1 MRTLTI
7 LALLSAL
14 AAPLSATP
22 QPCPASPAW
31 VSAPS
36 EPDFAVDPPT
46 ICAFYQYSW
55 QSFLYLTAP
64 APGGGGALNFETFPS
79 VTDVFGQGATLKAM
93 ANRRLGAP
101 TLFRDRRLER
111 LRTFQVRGSEPLNEV
126 EQAGSKGVL
135 VDQNGNV
142 TYYEQFLDPIATNF
156 VRVCD
161 LNVTA
166 CQTSAAAQSLRFP
179 AGGLE
184 IKVSWRPL
192 PAGTPNADSYYT
204 LKGVNVYNPQTGKE
218 TVTDL
223 GLVGF
228 HLVYTTPNHQEMVW
242 ATFEHVANA
251 PDGPCAGAT
260 TPPAG
265 FSGWAFNQA
274 ASTDCTRINQ
284 FTKATAPYDVT
295 QAVRNYP
302 YGTGSDFGV
311 FDPAT
316 IQILNRSVLGLLPAG
331 SVWRNYF
338 LVGALWTKGG
348 VLPAIAPNQTGAN
361 EAGSTFL
368 SNATLETFTQWPN
381 PPSGSTSGLHVNCF
395 SCHNAA
401 TAGASPPDP
410 PEFKLSHVFNNGNA
424 NACPY
429 VQPDG
434 SSQLPAACQ
443 NTQTLTVQLLSAHG
457 KKTVQKK

>member
-1 MRTLTI
+1 MRTLTV
-7 LALLSAL
+7 LALLFAL
-14 AAPLSATP
+14 APPLSAVP
-22 QPCPASPAW
+22 QPCPASAAW

-36 EPDFAVDPPT
+36 EPDFNVDPPT

-55 QSFLYLTAP
+55 QSFLYLTSP
-64 APGGGGALNFETFPS
+64 AAGGRGALNFETFPS
-79 VTDVFGQGATLKAM
+79 VADVFGQGALLKAA

-101 TLFRDRRLER
+101 TLFQDKRIDR
-111 LRTFQVRGSEPLNEV
+111 LRTFQVRGSEPLDAI
-126 EQAGSKGVL
+126 EQAGSNGVL

-142 TYYEQFLDPIATNF
+142 TYYEQYLDPIAANF
-156 VRVCD
+156 IRACD

-166 CQTSAAAQSLRFP
+166 CQTTAAAQSLRFP
-179 AGGLE
+179 AGALE
-184 IKVSWRPL
+184 IKISWRPL
-192 PAGTPNADSYYT
+192 PAGTPNAGSYYT
-204 LKGVNVYNPQTGKE
+204 LRDVPVFNPQTGKE

-260 TPPAG
+260 TPPPG
-265 FSGWAFNQA
+265 FSGWAFNNA
-274 ASTDCTRINQ
+274 VSADCTKINQ
-284 FTKATAPYDVT
+284 FTRTTAPYDVT

-302 YGTGSDFGV
+302 YGTGSDFGK

-316 IQILNRSVLGLLPAG
+316 IKILNQSVLGVLPAG

-348 VLPAIAPNQTGAN
+348 VLPAIAPGQTGAN

-381 PPSGSTSGLHVNCF
+381 PVAGDTSKLRVNCF
-395 SCHNAA
+395 SCHNAE
-401 TAGASPPDP
+401 TTSTSPPNP
-410 PEFKLSHVFNNGNA
+410 PAFKLSHAFFNGNS

-434 SSQLPAACQ
+434 TSVLPPACR
-443 NTQTLTVQLLSAHG
+443 NTQTPTVQLLSAHG
-457 KKTVQKK
+457 KKKK